1 MVCLNQFGSV
11 IIIVF
16 VILLIFVYYFGY
28 VYVIFLSIICYQCQF
43 LQVTGFSVGG
53 RVVDGNGMGVEG
65 VKIIVDGHVRSIADN
80 QGYYK
85 LDQVLVWVNVPQ
97 LEHSL
102 AIL

>member
-1 MVCLNQFGSV
+1 MCMLF
-11 IIIVF
+11 F
-16 VILLIFVYYFGY
+16 
-28 VYVIFLSIICYQCQF
+28 SIICYHCQF